1 MVVSIGGS
9 GAWKSGGL
17 TAHCDGLKWLWKSA
31 RAFVSAEPKMMLEL
45 SMEDSRTTS
54 SELGESD
61 LQGE

>member
-1 MVVSIGGS
+1 
-9 GAWKSGGL
+9 
-17 TAHCDGLKWLWKSA
+17 LKWLWKSA